1 MHQISDIPPA
11 WFVSSVRASN
21 LRGGRGS
28 INFKRLLWLLLI
40 SQIAEMENAR
50 LQATQSEV
58 RFAGIA
64 NGRVAV
70 NIKLLLRAGLVPL
83 YFGDSKSMS

>member
-1 MHQISDIPPA
+1 
-11 WFVSSVRASN
+11 
-21 LRGGRGS
+21 
-28 INFKRLLWLLLI
+28 
-40 SQIAEMENAR
+40 MENAR

-70 NIKLLLRAGLVPL
+70 IIKLLLRAGLVLL
-83 YFGDSKSMS
+83 YLAQVEIARVCRSYSDCAMIL